1 MTNKDLHLALDQ
13 NLIQLSSKQ
22 KDEDEQTSHD
32 VETGNL
38 ESITD
43 FSQDYQNPP
52 NNDHAEPPPTFKEW
66 TEAIRQSPR
75 LKLAIA
81 LLFLFLLLA
90 GLWLTNQS
98 SQSATNSLTQ
108 STSTNSAIEANQA
121 QLDTL
126 NNQVLSLQQ
135 QVEQLK
141 LSLQEQQNL
150 IDTNSKDLNKE
161 IQALAQKL
169 QASNTKAASESIP
182 SETGLNKT
190 TSSKATP
197 NKAIPNKESA
207 TTAPKK
213 ATNHWY
219 VNIGTFSSKKS
230 AQKLQNQLS
239 TLGHSA
245 QINTTSLEN
254 KPAYRVQ
261 LPGFKDREAAELAAR
276 QVMDKTNL
284 NGLWAWKDE

>member
-22 KDEDEQTSHD
+22 KDEGNQTSHD
-32 VETGNL
+32 AETANL

-43 FSQDYQNPP
+43 FSQGYQNPA
-52 NNDHAEPPPTFKEW
+52 NNHQTEPPPTFKEW
-66 TEAIRQSPR
+66 IEAIRQSPR
-75 LKLAIA
+75 FRLTIA
-81 LLFLFLLLA
+81 LLLLFLLLA

-98 SQSATNSLTQ
+98 NQSATDSFSQ
-108 STSTNSAIEANQA
+108 STSTSSAIKANQA
-121 QLDTL
+121 QIETL
-126 NNQVLSLQQ
+126 NNQVLLLQQ
-135 QVEQLK
+135 EVEQLK

-150 IDTNSKDLNKE
+150 IDTNSKNLNKE
-161 IQALAQKL
+161 IESLTQQL
-169 QASNTKAASESIP
+169 QASNTKAASKPIL
-182 SETGLNKT
+182 SETDL
-190 TSSKATP
+190 S
-197 NKAIPNKESA
+197 KAIPNKESA

-254 KPAYRVQ
+254 KP
-261 LPGFKDREAAELAAR
+261 D
-276 QVMDKTNL
+276 
-284 NGLWAWKDE
+284 

>member
-22 KDEDEQTSHD
+22 KNEGNQTSHD
-32 VETGNL
+32 AETANL

-43 FSQDYQNPP
+43 FSQGYQNPA
-52 NNDHAEPPPTFKEW
+52 NNHHAEPPPTFKEW
-66 TEAIRQSPR
+66 IEAIRQSPR
-75 LKLAIA
+75 FRLIIA
-81 LLFLFLLLA
+81 LLLLFLLLA
-90 GLWLTNQS
+90 GLWFTNQS
-98 SQSATNSLTQ
+98 NQSATDSFSQ
-108 STSTNSAIEANQA
+108 STSTSSAIKANQA
-121 QLDTL
+121 QIETL

-135 QVEQLK
+135 EVEELK
-141 LSLQEQQNL
+141 LSLQEQQSL
-150 IDTNSKDLNKE
+150 INTNSKDLNKE
-161 IQALAQKL
+161 IQTLAQQL
-169 QASNTKAASESIP
+169 QAFNTQAASEPIP
-182 SETGLNKT
+182 SEAGLNKT

-197 NKAIPNKESA
+197 T

-239 TLGHSA
+239 TLGHAA

-261 LPGFKDREAAELAAR
+261 LPGFKDRETAELAAR

>member
-13 NLIQLSSKQ
+13 NLIQLSRKH
-22 KDEDEQTSHD
+22 DEDDQTPHD
-32 VETGNL
+32 AETANL

-43 FSQDYQNPP
+43 FSPDDQNSP
-52 NNDHAEPPPTFKEW
+52 NNHHAEPPPTFKEW
-66 TEAIRQSPR
+66 IEAIRQSSR
-75 LKLAIA
+75 LRLTIA
-81 LLFLFLLLA
+81 LLLLFLLLA

-98 SQSATNSLTQ
+98 SQSETDTFTQ
-108 STSTNSAIEANQA
+108 STSTSSAIKVNQT
-121 QLDTL
+121 QLETL
-126 NNQVLSLQQ
+126 NNQVLLLQQ
-135 QVEQLK
+135 EVEQLK
-141 LSLQEQQNL
+141 LSLQEQQSL
-150 IDTNSKDLNKE
+150 INTNSKDLNKE
-161 IQALAQKL
+161 IQALSLQL
-169 QASNTKAASESIP
+169 QAPKAKVASKPIL
-182 SETGLNKT
+182 SEADL
-190 TSSKATP
+190 S
-197 NKAIPNKESA
+197 KAIPNKESA

-261 LPGFKDREAAELAAR
+261 LPGFKNREAAELAAR

>member
-22 KDEDEQTSHD
+22 KDEDEQPPHD
-32 VETGNL
+32 AETANL
-38 ESITD
+38 ESITE

-52 NNDHAEPPPTFKEW
+52 NNHHAEPPPTFKEW
-66 TEAIRQSPR
+66 IEAIRQSPR
-75 LKLAIA
+75 LGLAIA
-81 LLFLFLLLA
+81 LLLLFLLLA
-90 GLWLTNQS
+90 GLWLTNKS
-98 SQSATNSLTQ
+98 SQPATNSLAQ
-108 STSTNSAIEANQA
+108 STRTSSAIEANQA
-121 QLDTL
+121 QLGAL

-135 QVEQLK
+135 QFEQLK

-150 IDTNSKDLNKE
+150 IDTNSKNLNKE
-161 IQALAQKL
+161 IQALAQQL
-169 QASNTKAASESIP
+169 QASNTKAASKSIP
-182 SETGLNKT
+182 SETDL
-190 TSSKATP
+190 S
-197 NKAIPNKESA
+197 KAIPNKKSA

-230 AQKLQNQLS
+230 AQKLQKQLS
-239 TLGHSA
+239 ALGHSA

>member
-13 NLIQLSSKQ
+13 NLIHLSSKQ
-22 KDEDEQTSHD
+22 KDEGDQTPHD
-32 VETGNL
+32 TETANL

-43 FSQDYQNPP
+43 LSQGYQNPA
-52 NNDHAEPPPTFKEW
+52 NNHYPEPPPTFKEW
-66 TEAIRQSPR
+66 IEAIRQSPR
-75 LKLAIA
+75 FRLAITV
-81 LLFLFLLLA
+81 LLLFLLLA

-98 SQSATNSLTQ
+98 SQSETDTFTQ
-108 STSTNSAIEANQA
+108 STSTSSAIKANQA
-121 QLDTL
+121 QLETF
-126 NNQVLSLQQ
+126 NNQVLLLQQ
-135 QVEQLK
+135 EVEQLK

-150 IDTNSKDLNKE
+150 IDTNSKDLNKKIE
-161 IQALAQKL
+161 ALAQQL
-169 QASNTKAASESIP
+169 QASKTKEASKPIP
-182 SETGLNKT
+182 SKT
-190 TSSKATP
+190 ELRK
-197 NKAIPNKESA
+197 KDIPNKESA
-207 TTAPKK
+207 TTTPKK

-261 LPGFKDREAAELAAR
+261 LPGFKNREAAELAAR

>member
-22 KDEDEQTSHD
+22 KDEDDQTSHD
-32 VETGNL
+32 AKTSNL

-43 FSQDYQNPP
+43 FSQDYQNSH
-52 NNDHAEPPPTFKEW
+52 NNHHAEPPPTFKEW
-66 TEAIRQSPR
+66 IEAIRQSPR
-75 LKLAIA
+75 LRLAIA
-81 LLFLFLLLA
+81 LLLLFLLLA

-98 SQSATNSLTQ
+98 SQSATDSFSQ
-108 STSTNSAIEANQA
+108 STSTSSAIKANQA
-121 QLDTL
+121 QLETL
-126 NNQVLSLQQ
+126 NNQVLLLQQ
-135 QVEQLK
+135 EVEQFK
-141 LSLQEQQNL
+141 LSLQEQQSLTN
-150 IDTNSKDLNKE
+150 TNSKDLNKE
-161 IQALAQKL
+161 IQALALQL
-169 QASNTKAASESIP
+169 QASKTKAASKPIP
-182 SETGLNKT
+182 NEADL
-190 TSSKATP
+190 SK
-197 NKAIPNKESA
+197 KDIPNKESA
-207 TTAPKK
+207 TTTPKK
-213 ATNHWY
+213 ATNNWY

-239 TLGHSA
+239 ALGHSA
-245 QINTTSLEN
+245 QINATSLEN

>member
-22 KDEDEQTSHD
+22 NDEDEQQLHD
-32 VETGNL
+32 FETTNL
-38 ESITD
+38 EPITD
-43 FSQDYQNPP
+43 FSQDYSNPP
-52 NNDHAEPPPTFKEW
+52 NNHHAEPPSIFKAW
-66 TEAIRQSPR
+66 LEAIRQSP
-75 LKLAIA
+75 LLWLAIT
-81 LLFLFLLLA
+81 LLLLFLLLA

-98 SQSATNSLTQ
+98 SQSATNAITQ
-108 STSTNSAIEANQA
+108 STSTSSAIEANQA

-126 NNQVLSLQQ
+126 NKQVLLLQQ
-135 QVEQLK
+135 EVEQLK

-161 IQALAQKL
+161 IQALAQQL
-169 QASNTKAASESIP
+169 QVFNTKAASKPIP
-182 SETGLNKT
+182 SETDL
-190 TSSKATP
+190 S
-197 NKAIPNKESA
+197 KAIPNKEST

-261 LPGFKDREAAELAAR
+261 LPGFKNREAAELAAR